1 MVGTRMDRYWR
12 RIRFL
17 RLCTA
22 LVAWVLL
29 GSHPSIVGAGES
41 DTKGG
46 ASTTTSA
53 SNTGSGAVGVVT
65 SSGGNGNAGS
75 TNSGSNGS
83 NNNGSH
89 QSGTAGPTLICK
101 WAAYNHVNPL
111 GSEGPITDFGARIP
125 GERYWRSCY
134 NAATGQRVEGPEL
147 RTYTPADAAQSAA
160 ELRAELVNQARTQLT
175 INLPNTAFS
184 PSTQTL
190 PNLRTWLWDTN
201 PTTQTTSA
209 TAGGV
214 TLTLPA
220 THTTSTFRINPA
232 VEADAPSV
240 DDNTT
245 ITCNGPGT
253 AYNPAKPAKDQKP
266 SCSVF
271 LHAPTREIT
280 ITTTA
285 TWEMTWTA
293 TDGTNGNLGTI
304 TRQNTT
310 PYRIQELHTTIYN
323 A

>member
-1 MVGTRMDRYWR
+1 MDRQRR
-12 RIRFL
+12 RIWFL
-17 RLCTA
+17 GLRAA
-22 LVAWVLL
+22 LALAPLGLLFAWPT
-29 GSHPSIVGAGES
+29 GASASDRRDGAG
-41 DTKGG
+41 
-46 ASTTTSA
+46 TTTSA

-214 TLTLPA
+214 TLTLTA

-271 LHAPTREIT
+271 LHAPTRQIT